1 MGKRPEPEEEMEAPG
16 YMVLYSSLMAL
27 LLAFFV
33 TLLSM
38 GAEATG
44 KFNDGIGDIR
54 DAFGLRGGFGIL
66 SYWKSISQW
75 LANDFPEVTQKEEDE
90 KDEEANLVGYLKGVL
105 WREGLNESFIIR
117 IDYDDMGETV
127 MMATPITFS
136 DDNAFLGRD
145 DRWFLNRMG
154 AVFYNLPECGVT
166 VSCLVNTEDP
176 DKMEDNQRLAV
187 ERAVAV
193 TRYLIQEIKIPASRL
208 LPVGYAD
215 ERYLDPPETEEAVFF
230 LIRSINKEK
239 TGV

>member
-1 MGKRPEPEEEMEAPG
+1 MAPKIKVEEELEAPG

-38 GAEATG
+38 GEEATG
-44 KFNDGIGDIR
+44 KFNAGIGEIR

-75 LANDFPEVTQKEEDE
+75 LANDYPEVSQEEDE
-90 KDEEANLVGYLKGVL
+90 DANLVGYLKGVL
-105 WREGLNESFIIR
+105 WREGLNDSFIIR
-117 IDYDDMGETV
+117 IDYDELGETV

-136 DDNAFLGRD
+136 GRNAFLGRD

-154 AVFYNLPECGVT
+154 AIFYNLPECGVT
-166 VSCLVNTEDP
+166 VSCLVNTDDP
-176 DKMEDNQRLAV
+176 EKMEENQRLAV

-193 TRYLIQEIKIPASRL
+193 TRYLVQKVKIPASNL
-208 LPVGYAD
+208 LPVGYAN

-230 LIRSINKEK
+230 LIRRVNKEK
-239 TGV
+239 NGT